1 MKVARAHRPS
11 LAAIVVAAGSST
23 RFGGD
28 KLLAP
33 FVRKPLICTTL
44 ESVCQV
50 PVGQLVLVCRP
61 GDRAKMEKCVAQA
74 VLPRRVHVVLADG
87 GPTRAES
94 VLNGLKTLADN
105 GASGQDWV
113 LIHDGARPLVSRA
126 LLRRLL
132 VARDMGDIV
141 VPTIPV
147 VDSLRRTSADR
158 TQTLDRTG
166 IVAVQTPQFCRM
178 ATLQAAYANCADCA
192 SFGDEAT
199 LIELTGGQVATV
211 EGDVR
216 NTKVTVP
223 GDVAILEAAFS
234 ARVRTVVGFGYD
246 IHRFVSG
253 RRLILGGIRIASEL
267 GLDGTS
273 DADAVL
279 HAVMD
284 AVLGCGGAGDIGGM
298 FPSSDEQYVGIDSTA
313 LLGHVMADRRIRRL
327 RIVSADIT
335 IVAERPRLR
344 DYQVPMQ
351 KRLARLLGLR
361 STDVDV
367 KVTGNDAIGW
377 IGRGEGIAV
386 LCVVTALRPT
396 KEERKAVH

>member
-1 MKVARAHRPS
+1 VKALRTHRPS

-23 RFGGD
+23 RFGRD
-28 KLLAP
+28 KLLTP
-33 FVRKPLICTTL
+33 FAGKPLICTTL
-44 ESVCQV
+44 EAVCQV
-50 PVGQLVLVCRP
+50 PVRRLVLVCRP
-61 GDRAKMEKCVAQA
+61 DDRAKMEKCVTQA
-74 VLPRRVHVVLADG
+74 ALPRRVHVVLATG

-94 VLNGLKTLADN
+94 VFNGLKTLADN

-113 LIHDGARPLVSRA
+113 LVHDGARPAVCRA
-126 LLRRLL
+126 LLKRLL

-141 VPTIPV
+141 VPVIPV
-147 VDSLRRTSADR
+147 VDSLRWTLADR
-158 TQTLDRTG
+158 TEILDRRG
-166 IVAVQTPQFCRM
+166 VVAVQTPQFCQV
-178 ATLQAAYANCADCA
+178 ATLRSAYLNCVD
-192 SFGDEAT
+192 STLFGDEAA
-199 LIELTGGQVATV
+199 LIESTGGQVATV
-211 EGDVR
+211 EGDVQ
-216 NTKVTVP
+216 NMKVTLP
-223 GDVAILEAAFS
+223 EDAEMLEAVLG
-234 ARVRTVVGFGYD
+234 ARARTVVGFGYD

-253 RRLILGGIRIASEL
+253 RPLILGGIRIASEL

-298 FPSSDEQYVGIDSTA
+298 FPSSDGHYVGIDSTV
-313 LLGHVMADRRIRRL
+313 LLGRVMADRRIRRL

-361 STDVDV
+361 SVDVDV

-386 LCVVTALRPT
+386 LCVVTALRLR
-396 KEERKAVH
+396 KQEHKAVR

>member
-1 MKVARAHRPS
+1 MKAARVHQPG

-23 RFGGD
+23 RFGGN
-28 KLLAP
+28 KLLIP
-33 FVRKPLICTTL
+33 FAGKPLICTTL

-50 PVGQLVLVCRP
+50 PVHRLVLVCRP
-61 GDRAKMEKCVAQA
+61 DDRAKIEKCVAKA
-74 VLPRRVHVVLADG
+74 VLPRRVHVVLASG
-87 GPTRAES
+87 GTTRAES
-94 VLNGLKTLADN
+94 VLNGLKALAAN
-105 GASGQDWV
+105 GASGEDWV
-113 LIHDGARPLVSRA
+113 LVHDGARPLVSRA
-126 LLRRLL
+126 LLKRLL
-132 VARDMGDIV
+132 SARDAGAII
-141 VPTIPV
+141 VPTIAV
-147 VDSLRRTSADR
+147 VDSLRRTSTGR
-158 TQTLDRTG
+158 TEALDRG
-166 IVAVQTPQFCRM
+166 GVVGVQTPQLSRLM
-178 ATLQAAYANCADCA
+178 TLASAYLTCADNM
-192 SFGDEAT
+192 SFGDEAS
-199 LIELTGGQVATV
+199 LIEAAGGRVTTV

-216 NTKVTVP
+216 NMKVTVP
-223 GDVAILEAAFS
+223 GDAAILEAVLD
-234 ARVRTVVGFGYD
+234 ARGRTVVGLGYD
-246 IHRFVSG
+246 IHRFISG
-253 RRLILGGIRIASEL
+253 RPLILGGIRIDSEL

-284 AVLGCGGAGDIGGM
+284 AVLGCGGAGDIGSM
-298 FPSSDEQYVGIDSTA
+298 FPSSDTQYVGIDSTV
-313 LLGHVMADRRIRRL
+313 LLGRVMADRRIRRL

-386 LCVVTALRPT
+386 LCVVTALRPM
-396 KEERKAVH
+396 KDRREAVR

>member
-1 MKVARAHRPS
+1 MKAVRAHRPS

-33 FVRKPLICTTL
+33 FAGKPLICTTL
-44 ESVCQV
+44 EAMCQV
-50 PVGQLVLVCRP
+50 PVRRLVLVCRLQ
-61 GDRAKMEKCVAQA
+61 DHAKMEKCVTQA
-74 VLPRRVHVVLADG
+74 ALPRRVHVFLASG

-113 LIHDGARPLVSRA
+113 LVHDGARPLVCRA
-126 LLRRLL
+126 LLKRLL
-132 VARDMGDIV
+132 AARDMGDIV
-141 VPTIPV
+141 VPVIPV
-147 VDSLRRTSADR
+147 VDSLRRTSAGR
-158 TQTLDRTG
+158 TEILDRREV
-166 IVAVQTPQFCRM
+166 VAIQTPQFCRV
-178 ATLQAAYANCADCA
+178 ATLQSAYLNSVASA
-192 SFGDEAT
+192 SFGDEAA
-199 LIELTGGQVATV
+199 LIESTGGQVATV
-211 EGDVR
+211 EGDAQ
-216 NTKVTVP
+216 NMKVTVP
-223 GDVAILEAAFS
+223 GDAEIAEAAFS
-234 ARVRTVVGFGYD
+234 ARARTVVGFGYD
-246 IHRFVSG
+246 VHRFVSG
-253 RRLILGGIRIASEL
+253 RPLILGGIRIASEL

-273 DADAVL
+273 DADVVL

-298 FPSSDEQYVGIDSTA
+298 FPSSDRQFVGIDSA
-313 LLGHVMADRRIRRL
+313 VLLGRVMADRRIRRL

-335 IVAERPRLR
+335 IVAERPRLQ

-351 KRLARLLGLR
+351 RRLARLLGLR

-386 LCVVTALRPT
+386 LCVVTALRP
-396 KEERKAVH
+396 R